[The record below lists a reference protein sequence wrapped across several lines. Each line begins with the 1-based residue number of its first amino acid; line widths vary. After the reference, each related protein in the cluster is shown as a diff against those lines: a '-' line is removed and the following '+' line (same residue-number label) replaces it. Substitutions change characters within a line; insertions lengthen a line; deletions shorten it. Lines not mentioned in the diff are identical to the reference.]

1 VRSLRM
7 ICSGV
12 WRLRF
17 MGLLLAKSGRL
28 GSSHKDWFSFWGPR
42 QGFCK
47 AVDPALVHKRQWA
60 FGLVRRAVM

>member
-1 VRSLRM
+1 M

-42 QGFCK
+42 HF
-47 AVDPALVHKRQWA
+47 KR
-60 FGLVRRAVM
+60 

>member
-1 VRSLRM
+1 M

-17 MGLLLAKSGRL
+17 MGLLLAKSGRS

-42 QGFCK
+42 HGLAK
-47 AVDPALVHKRQWA
+47 ALDAPLLFKGEDVHYTDVKVAR
-60 FGLVRRAVM
+60 